1 MNNPLKFDIKL
12 SFTSK
17 ILQNNKDDIDIS
29 TFFEN
34 LLNKKINIH
43 LKINLDKIQQQ
54 FKEKKVYLSQYNSQN
69 NSRDD
74 IIINNSIDDNSD
86 DSVIELEKE
95 ITPVIKHNSNSSN
108 NSLIYRSLSNRKKN
122 STLNKIK
129 STLVLDLDETLVY
142 VTDMK
147 NDNLPLR
154 QIPFEYYVLD
164 ESESFIKKN
173 MKIQEYQNLEK
184 ATNYLIIRPGFNK
197 FISEIKKYFNEI
209 FIFTSSQYSY
219 AEEIIKII
227 DKNKYISKI
236 YSRKDCSFYNDV
248 FYKDLNKIKKD
259 LSKTIIID
267 NFPESYLLQ
276 HFNGLPI
283 PSFMGDPNDNELIKL
298 IPILEKLS
306 KVKDVRNYIR
316 EIVNPDGESI
326 LFNKAY
332 ELLKIKKE
340 DKNKNMKTFTLV
352 KNKNSIKLS
361 NILNNAK
368 MNNTWKKNNLKI
380 SELIDKS
387 NNQTIDNDSNNEKI
401 IVNDIDNYFYMGK
414 NVAPL
419 STMIPNI
426 NNKRNIRKKTS
437 LNQNNANNINT
448 KKKKKKNLI
457 LECSYN
463 NKQFNN
469 QFSQTIKPHVPNK
482 NINLNQY
489 NMKDNS
495 FSDASSQNTIV
506 LSSRHSKSK
515 SLVNN
520 DMDLFENRL
529 SHHNLNDMRNMNK
542 YHHNLSYKN
551 FRIFSLKNSNN
562 N

>member
-17 ILQNNKDDIDIS
+17 ILQNNKDDIDLS
-29 TFFEN
+29 TFFDN

-54 FKEKKVYLSQYNSQN
+54 FKKRKSYFSQHNSQN
-69 NSRDD
+69 NSVED
-74 IIINNSIDDNSD
+74 IIINNSFEENSD

-95 ITPVIKHNSNSSN
+95 ITPVLKYNSNKNINSS
-108 NSLIYRSLSNRKKN
+108 IYRNISNIKN
-122 STLNKIK
+122 SMIKNKIK

-147 NDNLPLR
+147 NDDLPIM
-154 QIPFEYYVLD
+154 QIPFEYYVYD
-164 ESESFIKKN
+164 DSELYIKKN
-173 MKIQEYQNLEK
+173 MKIQDYQNMEK

-197 FISEIKKYFNEI
+197 FISEVKKYFDEI

-219 AEEIIKII
+219 AEKIVKII

-259 LSKTIIID
+259 LSNTIIID

-298 IPILEKLS
+298 LPILEKLS

-316 EIVNPDGESI
+316 EIVNPEGVSI

-340 DKNKNMKTFTLV
+340 EKNMNKKSISLIKS
-352 KNKNSIKLS
+352 KNGIKRYGNILS
-361 NILNNAK
+361 NAK
-368 MNNTWKKNNLKI
+368 LNNTWKKNNLKI

-401 IVNDIDNYFYMGK
+401 IVNDTNNYFYIEK
-414 NVAPL
+414 DVSPIA
-419 STMIPNI
+419 TMVPSSNIKKKIKKKISSNPSDANSI
-426 NNKRNIRKKTS
+426 NNKKT
-437 LNQNNANNINT
+437 
-448 KKKKKKNLI
+448 KKKNLI
-457 LECSYN
+457 LECLYN
-463 NKQFNN
+463 NKQYNN
-469 QFSQTIKPHVPNK
+469 QLPQLTKPIMLNK
-482 NINLNQY
+482 SINLNNY
-489 NMKDNS
+489 NMNENS
-495 FSDASSQNTIV
+495 LNEAGPQNTIIY
-506 LSSRHSKSK
+506 SSKHSKSK
-515 SLVNN
+515 SLISN
-520 DMDLFENRL
+520 DSDLFENKPTNRNVN
-529 SHHNLNDMRNMNK
+529 SSRNLNE

-551 FRIFSLKNSNN
+551 FRIFSLKNN
-562 N
+562 

>member
-17 ILQNNKDDIDIS
+17 ILQNNKDDIDLS
-29 TFFEN
+29 TFFDN

-54 FKEKKVYLSQYNSQN
+54 FQKRKSYFSQHNSQN
-69 NSRDD
+69 NSVED
-74 IIINNSIDDNSD
+74 IIINNSFEENSD

-95 ITPVIKHNSNSSN
+95 ITPVLKYNSNKNINSS
-108 NSLIYRSLSNRKKN
+108 IYRNISNRKN
-122 STLNKIK
+122 SMIKNKIK

-147 NDNLPLR
+147 NDDLPIM
-154 QIPFEYYVLD
+154 QIPFEYYVYD
-164 ESESFIKKN
+164 DSELYIKKN
-173 MKIQEYQNLEK
+173 MKIQDYQNMEK

-197 FISEIKKYFNEI
+197 FISEVKKYFDEI

-219 AEEIIKII
+219 AEEIVKII

-236 YSRKDCSFYNDV
+236 YSRKDCSFYNEV

-259 LSKTIIID
+259 LSNTIIID

-283 PSFMGDPNDNELIKL
+283 PSFFGDPNDNELIKL
-298 IPILEKLS
+298 LPILEKLS

-316 EIVNPDGESI
+316 EIVNPEGVSI

-340 DKNKNMKTFTLV
+340 EKNMNKKSISLIKNKNG
-352 KNKNSIKLS
+352 IKRYGNILS
-361 NILNNAK
+361 NVKI
-368 MNNTWKKNNLKI
+368 NNTWKKSNLKI

-401 IVNDIDNYFYMGK
+401 IVNDTNNYFYIEK
-414 NVAPL
+414 DVSPI
-419 STMIPNI
+419 STMVPSSNIKKKIKKKISSNPSDANSI
-426 NNKRNIRKKTS
+426 NNKKT
-437 LNQNNANNINT
+437 
-448 KKKKKKNLI
+448 KKKNLI
-457 LECSYN
+457 LECLYN
-463 NKQFNN
+463 NKQYNN
-469 QFSQTIKPHVPNK
+469 QLPQLTKPIMLNK
-482 NINLNQY
+482 SINLNNY
-489 NMKDNS
+489 NMNENS
-495 FSDASSQNTIV
+495 LNEAGPQNTIIY
-506 LSSRHSKSK
+506 SSKHSKSK
-515 SLVNN
+515 SLISN
-520 DMDLFENRL
+520 DSDLFENKPTNRNVN
-529 SHHNLNDMRNMNK
+529 SSRNLNE

-551 FRIFSLKNSNN
+551 FRIVSLKNN
-562 N
+562 

>member
-17 ILQNNKDDIDIS
+17 ILQNNKDDIGLS
-29 TFFEN
+29 TFFDN

-54 FKEKKVYLSQYNSQN
+54 FQKRKSYFSQHNSQN
-69 NSRDD
+69 NSVEE
-74 IIINNSIDDNSD
+74 IIINNSFEENSD

-95 ITPVIKHNSNSSN
+95 ITPVLKYNSNKNINSS
-108 NSLIYRSLSNRKKN
+108 IYRNISNRKN
-122 STLNKIK
+122 SMIKNKIK

-147 NDNLPLR
+147 NDDLPIM
-154 QIPFEYYVLD
+154 QIPFEYYVYD
-164 ESESFIKKN
+164 DSELYIKKN
-173 MKIQEYQNLEK
+173 MKIQDYQNMEK

-197 FISEIKKYFNEI
+197 FISEVKKYFDEI

-219 AEEIIKII
+219 AEEIVKII

-259 LSKTIIID
+259 LSNTIIID

-298 IPILEKLS
+298 LPILEKLS

-316 EIVNPDGESI
+316 EIVNPEGVSI

-340 DKNKNMKTFTLV
+340 EKNMNKKSISLIKNKNG
-352 KNKNSIKLS
+352 IKRYGNILS
-361 NILNNAK
+361 NVKI
-368 MNNTWKKNNLKI
+368 NNTWKKSNLKI

-401 IVNDIDNYFYMGK
+401 IVNDTNNYFYIEK
-414 NVAPL
+414 DVSPI
-419 STMIPNI
+419 STMVPSSNIKKKIKNKISSNPSDANSI
-426 NNKRNIRKKTS
+426 NNKKT
-437 LNQNNANNINT
+437 
-448 KKKKKKNLI
+448 KKKNLI
-457 LECSYN
+457 LECLYN
-463 NKQFNN
+463 NKQYNN
-469 QFSQTIKPHVPNK
+469 QLPQLTKPIMLNK
-482 NINLNQY
+482 NVNLNNY
-489 NMKDNS
+489 NMNENNLN
-495 FSDASSQNTIV
+495 DARPQNTIIY
-506 LSSRHSKSK
+506 SSKHSKSK
-515 SLVNN
+515 SLISN
-520 DMDLFENRL
+520 DSDLFENKPTNRNVN
-529 SHHNLNDMRNMNK
+529 SSRNLNE

-551 FRIFSLKNSNN
+551 FRIFSLKNN
-562 N
+562 

>member
-17 ILQNNKDDIDIS
+17 ILQNNKDDIDLS
-29 TFFEN
+29 TFFDN

-54 FKEKKVYLSQYNSQN
+54 FQKRKSYFSQHNSQN
-69 NSRDD
+69 NSVED
-74 IIINNSIDDNSD
+74 IIINNSFEENSD

-95 ITPVIKHNSNSSN
+95 ITPVLKYNSNKNINSS
-108 NSLIYRSLSNRKKN
+108 IYRNISNRKN
-122 STLNKIK
+122 SMIKNKIK

-147 NDNLPLR
+147 NDDLPIM
-154 QIPFEYYVLD
+154 QIPFEYYVYD
-164 ESESFIKKN
+164 DSELYIKKN
-173 MKIQEYQNLEK
+173 MKIQDYQNMEK

-197 FISEIKKYFNEI
+197 FISEVKKYFDEI

-219 AEEIIKII
+219 AEEIVKII

-236 YSRKDCSFYNDV
+236 YSRKDCSFYNEV

-259 LSKTIIID
+259 LSNTIIID

-298 IPILEKLS
+298 LPILEKLS

-316 EIVNPDGESI
+316 EIVNPEGVSI

-340 DKNKNMKTFTLV
+340 EKNMNKKSISLIKNKNG
-352 KNKNSIKLS
+352 IKRYGNILS
-361 NILNNAK
+361 NVKI
-368 MNNTWKKNNLKI
+368 NNTWKKSNLKI

-401 IVNDIDNYFYMGK
+401 IVNDTNNYFYIEK
-414 NVAPL
+414 DVSPIA
-419 STMIPNI
+419 TMVPSSNIKKKIKKKISSNPSDANSI
-426 NNKRNIRKKTS
+426 NNKKT
-437 LNQNNANNINT
+437 
-448 KKKKKKNLI
+448 KKKNLI
-457 LECSYN
+457 LECLYN
-463 NKQFNN
+463 NKQYNN
-469 QFSQTIKPHVPNK
+469 QLPQLTKPIMLNK
-482 NINLNQY
+482 SINLNNY
-489 NMKDNS
+489 NMNENS
-495 FSDASSQNTIV
+495 LNEAGPQNTIIY
-506 LSSRHSKSK
+506 SSKHSKSK
-515 SLVNN
+515 SLISN
-520 DMDLFENRL
+520 DSDLFENKPTNRNVN
-529 SHHNLNDMRNMNK
+529 SSRNLNE

-551 FRIFSLKNSNN
+551 FRIVSLKNNYG
-562 N
+562 

>member
-17 ILQNNKDDIDIS
+17 ILQNNKDDMDLS
-29 TFFEN
+29 TFFDN

-54 FKEKKVYLSQYNSQN
+54 FQKRKSYFSQHNSQN
-69 NSRDD
+69 NSVDD
-74 IIINNSIDDNSD
+74 IIINNSFEENSD

-95 ITPVIKHNSNSSN
+95 ITPVLKYNSNKNINSS
-108 NSLIYRSLSNRKKN
+108 IYRNISNRKN
-122 STLNKIK
+122 SMIKNKIK

-147 NDNLPLR
+147 NDDLPIM
-154 QIPFEYYVLD
+154 QIPFEYYVYD
-164 ESESFIKKN
+164 DSELYIKKN
-173 MKIQEYQNLEK
+173 MKIQDYQNMEK

-197 FISEIKKYFNEI
+197 FISEVKKYFDEI

-219 AEEIIKII
+219 AEEIVKII

-236 YSRKDCSFYNDV
+236 YSRKDCSFYNEV

-259 LSKTIIID
+259 LSNTIIID

-298 IPILEKLS
+298 LPILEKLS

-316 EIVNPDGESI
+316 EIVNPEGVSI

-340 DKNKNMKTFTLV
+340 EKNMNKKSISLIKNKNG
-352 KNKNSIKLS
+352 IKRYGNILS
-361 NILNNAK
+361 NVKI
-368 MNNTWKKNNLKI
+368 NNTWKKSNLKI

-401 IVNDIDNYFYMGK
+401 IVNDTNNYFYIEK
-414 NVAPL
+414 DVSPI
-419 STMIPNI
+419 STMVPSSNIKKKIKKKISSNPSDANSI
-426 NNKRNIRKKTS
+426 NNKKT
-437 LNQNNANNINT
+437 
-448 KKKKKKNLI
+448 KKKNLI
-457 LECSYN
+457 LECLYN
-463 NKQFNN
+463 NKQYNN
-469 QFSQTIKPHVPNK
+469 QLPQLTKPIMLNK
-482 NINLNQY
+482 SINLNNY
-489 NMKDNS
+489 NMNENS
-495 FSDASSQNTIV
+495 LNEAGPQNTIIY
-506 LSSRHSKSK
+506 SSKHSKSK
-515 SLVNN
+515 SLISN
-520 DMDLFENRL
+520 DSDLFENKPTNRNVN
-529 SHHNLNDMRNMNK
+529 SSRNLNE

-551 FRIFSLKNSNN
+551 FRIVSLKNN
-562 N
+562 

>member
-17 ILQNNKDDIDIS
+17 ILQNNKDDIDLS
-29 TFFEN
+29 TFFDN

-43 LKINLDKIQQQ
+43 LKINLDKILQQ
-54 FKEKKVYLSQYNSQN
+54 FQKRKSYFSQHNSQN
-69 NSRDD
+69 NSVED
-74 IIINNSIDDNSD
+74 IIINNSFEENSD

-95 ITPVIKHNSNSSN
+95 ITPVLKYNSNKNINSS
-108 NSLIYRSLSNRKKN
+108 IYRNISNRKN
-122 STLNKIK
+122 SMIKNKIK

-147 NDNLPLR
+147 NDDLPIM
-154 QIPFEYYVLD
+154 QIPFEYYVYD
-164 ESESFIKKN
+164 DSELYIKKN
-173 MKIQEYQNLEK
+173 MKIQDYQNMEK

-197 FISEIKKYFNEI
+197 FISEVKKYFDEI

-219 AEEIIKII
+219 AEKIVKII

-259 LSKTIIID
+259 LSNTIIID

-298 IPILEKLS
+298 LPILEKLS

-316 EIVNPDGESI
+316 EIVNPEGVSI

-340 DKNKNMKTFTLV
+340 EKNMNKKSISLIKNK
-352 KNKNSIKLS
+352 SGIKRYGNILS
-361 NILNNAK
+361 NVK
-368 MNNTWKKNNLKI
+368 MNNTWKKSNLKI

-401 IVNDIDNYFYMGK
+401 IVNDTNNYFYIEK
-414 NVAPL
+414 DVSPIA
-419 STMIPNI
+419 TMVPSSNIKKKIKKKISSNPSDANSI
-426 NNKRNIRKKTS
+426 NNKKT
-437 LNQNNANNINT
+437 
-448 KKKKKKNLI
+448 KKKNLI
-457 LECSYN
+457 LECLYN
-463 NKQFNN
+463 NKQYNN
-469 QFSQTIKPHVPNK
+469 QLPQLTKPIMLNK
-482 NINLNQY
+482 NVYLNNYNMNENNLN
-489 NMKDNS
+489 
-495 FSDASSQNTIV
+495 DARPQNTIIY
-506 LSSRHSKSK
+506 SSKHSKSK
-515 SLVNN
+515 SLISN
-520 DMDLFENRL
+520 DSDLFENKPTNRNVN
-529 SHHNLNDMRNMNK
+529 SSRNLNE

-551 FRIFSLKNSNN
+551 FRIFSLKNN
-562 N
+562 

>member
-17 ILQNNKDDIDIS
+17 ILQNNKDDIDLS
-29 TFFEN
+29 TFFDN

-54 FKEKKVYLSQYNSQN
+54 FQKRKSYFSQHNSQN
-69 NSRDD
+69 NSVED
-74 IIINNSIDDNSD
+74 IIINNSFEENSD

-95 ITPVIKHNSNSSN
+95 ITPVLKYNSNKNINSS
-108 NSLIYRSLSNRKKN
+108 IYRNISNRKN
-122 STLNKIK
+122 SMIKNKIK

-147 NDNLPLR
+147 NDDLPIM
-154 QIPFEYYVLD
+154 QIPFEYYVYD
-164 ESESFIKKN
+164 DSELYIKKN
-173 MKIQEYQNLEK
+173 MKIQDYQNMEK

-197 FISEIKKYFNEI
+197 FISEVKKYFDEI

-219 AEEIIKII
+219 AEEIVKII

-236 YSRKDCSFYNDV
+236 YSRKDCSFYNEV

-259 LSKTIIID
+259 LSNTIIID

-298 IPILEKLS
+298 LPILEKLS

-316 EIVNPDGESI
+316 EIVNPEGVSI

-340 DKNKNMKTFTLV
+340 EKNMNKKSISLIKNKNG
-352 KNKNSIKLS
+352 IKRYGNILS
-361 NILNNAK
+361 NVKI
-368 MNNTWKKNNLKI
+368 NNTWKKSNLKI

-401 IVNDIDNYFYMGK
+401 IVNDTNNYFYIEK
-414 NVAPL
+414 DVSPI
-419 STMIPNI
+419 STMVPSSNIKKKIKKKISSNPSDANSI
-426 NNKRNIRKKTS
+426 NNKKT
-437 LNQNNANNINT
+437 
-448 KKKKKKNLI
+448 KKKNLI
-457 LECSYN
+457 LECLYN
-463 NKQFNN
+463 NKQYNN
-469 QFSQTIKPHVPNK
+469 QLPQLTKPIMLNK
-482 NINLNQY
+482 SINLNNY
-489 NMKDNS
+489 NMNENS
-495 FSDASSQNTIV
+495 LNEAGPQNTIIY
-506 LSSRHSKSK
+506 SSKHSKSK
-515 SLVNN
+515 SLISN
-520 DMDLFENRL
+520 DSDLFENKPINRNVN
-529 SHHNLNDMRNMNK
+529 SSRNLNE

-551 FRIFSLKNSNN
+551 FRIFSLKNN
-562 N
+562 

>member
-17 ILQNNKDDIDIS
+17 ILQNNKDEIDLS
-29 TFFEN
+29 TFFDN

-54 FKEKKVYLSQYNSQN
+54 FQKRKSYFSQHNSQN
-69 NSRDD
+69 NSFDD
-74 IIINNSIDDNSD
+74 IIINNSFEENSD

-95 ITPVIKHNSNSSN
+95 ITPVLKYNSNKNINSS
-108 NSLIYRSLSNRKKN
+108 IYRNISNRKN
-122 STLNKIK
+122 SMIKNKIK

-147 NDNLPLR
+147 NDDLPIM
-154 QIPFEYYVLD
+154 QIPFEYYVYD
-164 ESESFIKKN
+164 DSELYIKKN
-173 MKIQEYQNLEK
+173 MKIQDYQNMEK

-197 FISEIKKYFNEI
+197 FISEVKKYFDEI

-219 AEEIIKII
+219 AEEIVKII

-236 YSRKDCSFYNDV
+236 YSRKDCSFYNEV

-259 LSKTIIID
+259 LSNTIIID

-298 IPILEKLS
+298 LPILEKLS

-316 EIVNPDGESI
+316 EIVNPEGVSI

-340 DKNKNMKTFTLV
+340 EKNMNKKSISLIKNKNG
-352 KNKNSIKLS
+352 IKRYGNILS
-361 NILNNAK
+361 NVKI
-368 MNNTWKKNNLKI
+368 NNTWKKSNLKI

-401 IVNDIDNYFYMGK
+401 IVNDINNYFYIEK
-414 NVAPL
+414 DVSPI
-419 STMIPNI
+419 STMVPSSNIKKKIKKKISSNPSDANSI
-426 NNKRNIRKKTS
+426 NNKKT
-437 LNQNNANNINT
+437 
-448 KKKKKKNLI
+448 KKKNLI
-457 LECSYN
+457 LECLYN
-463 NKQFNN
+463 NKQYNN
-469 QFSQTIKPHVPNK
+469 QLPQLTKPIMLNK
-482 NINLNQY
+482 SINLNNY
-489 NMKDNS
+489 NMNENS
-495 FSDASSQNTIV
+495 LNEAGPQNTIIY
-506 LSSRHSKSK
+506 SSKHSKSK
-515 SLVNN
+515 SLISN
-520 DMDLFENRL
+520 DFDLFENKPTNRNVN
-529 SHHNLNDMRNMNK
+529 SSRNLNE

-551 FRIFSLKNSNN
+551 FRIVSLKNN
-562 N
+562 

>member
-17 ILQNNKDDIDIS
+17 ILQNNKDDIDLS
-29 TFFEN
+29 TFFDN

-54 FKEKKVYLSQYNSQN
+54 FQKRKSYFSQHNSQN
-69 NSRDD
+69 NSVDD
-74 IIINNSIDDNSD
+74 IIINNSFEENSD

-95 ITPVIKHNSNSSN
+95 ITPVLKYNSNKNINSS
-108 NSLIYRSLSNRKKN
+108 IYRNISNRKN
-122 STLNKIK
+122 SMIKNKIK

-147 NDNLPLR
+147 NDDLPIM
-154 QIPFEYYVLD
+154 QIPFEYYVYD
-164 ESESFIKKN
+164 DSELYIKKN
-173 MKIQEYQNLEK
+173 MKIQDYQNMEK

-197 FISEIKKYFNEI
+197 FISEVKKYFDEI

-219 AEEIIKII
+219 AEEIVKII

-259 LSKTIIID
+259 LSNTIIID

-298 IPILEKLS
+298 LPILEKLS

-316 EIVNPDGESI
+316 EIVNPEGVSI

-340 DKNKNMKTFTLV
+340 EKNMNKKSISLIKNKNG
-352 KNKNSIKLS
+352 IKRYGNILS
-361 NILNNAK
+361 NVKI
-368 MNNTWKKNNLKI
+368 NNTWKKSNLKI

-401 IVNDIDNYFYMGK
+401 IVNDTNNYFYIEK
-414 NVAPL
+414 DVSPI
-419 STMIPNI
+419 STMVPSSNIKKKIKKKISSNPSDANSI
-426 NNKRNIRKKTS
+426 NNKKT
-437 LNQNNANNINT
+437 
-448 KKKKKKNLI
+448 KKKNLI
-457 LECSYN
+457 LECLYN
-463 NKQFNN
+463 NKQYNN
-469 QFSQTIKPHVPNK
+469 QLPQLTKPIMLNK
-482 NINLNQY
+482 NVYLNNYNMNENNLN
-489 NMKDNS
+489 
-495 FSDASSQNTIV
+495 DARPQNTIIY
-506 LSSRHSKSK
+506 SSKHSKSK
-515 SLVNN
+515 SLISN
-520 DMDLFENRL
+520 DSDLFENKPT
-529 SHHNLNDMRNMNK
+529 NLNVNSSRNLNE

-551 FRIFSLKNSNN
+551 FRIFSLKNN
-562 N
+562 

>member
-17 ILQNNKDDIDIS
+17 ILQNNKDDIDLS
-29 TFFEN
+29 TFFDN

-54 FKEKKVYLSQYNSQN
+54 FQKRKSYFSQHNSQN
-69 NSRDD
+69 NSVED
-74 IIINNSIDDNSD
+74 IIINNSFEENSD

-95 ITPVIKHNSNSSN
+95 ITPVLKYNSNKNINSS
-108 NSLIYRSLSNRKKN
+108 IYRNISNRKN
-122 STLNKIK
+122 SMIKNKIK

-147 NDNLPLR
+147 NDDLPIM
-154 QIPFEYYVLD
+154 QIPFEYYVYD
-164 ESESFIKKN
+164 DSELYIKKN
-173 MKIQEYQNLEK
+173 MKIQDYQNMEK

-197 FISEIKKYFNEI
+197 FISEVKKYFDEI

-219 AEEIIKII
+219 AEKIVKII

-236 YSRKDCSFYNDV
+236 YSRKDCSFYNEV

-259 LSKTIIID
+259 LSNTIIID

-298 IPILEKLS
+298 LPILEKLS

-316 EIVNPDGESI
+316 EIVNPEGVSI

-340 DKNKNMKTFTLV
+340 EKNMNKKSISLIKNKNG
-352 KNKNSIKLS
+352 IKRYGNILS
-361 NILNNAK
+361 NVK
-368 MNNTWKKNNLKI
+368 MNNTWKKSNLKI

-401 IVNDIDNYFYMGK
+401 IVNDTNNYFYIEK
-414 NVAPL
+414 DVSPI
-419 STMIPNI
+419 STMVPSSNIKKKIKKKISSNPSDANSI
-426 NNKRNIRKKTS
+426 NNKKT
-437 LNQNNANNINT
+437 
-448 KKKKKKNLI
+448 KKKNLI
-457 LECSYN
+457 LECLYN
-463 NKQFNN
+463 NKQYNN
-469 QFSQTIKPHVPNK
+469 QLPQLTKPIMLNK
-482 NINLNQY
+482 SINLNNY
-489 NMKDNS
+489 NMNENNLN
-495 FSDASSQNTIV
+495 DARPQNTIIY
-506 LSSRHSKSK
+506 SSKHSKSK
-515 SLVNN
+515 SLISN
-520 DMDLFENRL
+520 DSDLFENKPTNRNVN
-529 SHHNLNDMRNMNK
+529 SSRNLNE

-551 FRIFSLKNSNN
+551 FRIFSLKNN
-562 N
+562 

>member
-17 ILQNNKDDIDIS
+17 ILQNNKDDIDLS
-29 TFFEN
+29 TFFDN

-54 FKEKKVYLSQYNSQN
+54 FQKRKSYFSQHNSQN
-69 NSRDD
+69 NSVED
-74 IIINNSIDDNSD
+74 IFINNSFEENSD

-95 ITPVIKHNSNSSN
+95 ITPVLKYNSNKNINSS
-108 NSLIYRSLSNRKKN
+108 IYRNISNRKN
-122 STLNKIK
+122 SMIKNKIK

-147 NDNLPLR
+147 NDDLPIM
-154 QIPFEYYVLD
+154 QIPFEYYVYD
-164 ESESFIKKN
+164 DSELYIKKN
-173 MKIQEYQNLEK
+173 MKIQDYQNMEK

-197 FISEIKKYFNEI
+197 FISEVKKYFDEI

-219 AEEIIKII
+219 AEEIVKII

-236 YSRKDCSFYNDV
+236 YSRKDCSFYNEV

-259 LSKTIIID
+259 LSNTIIID

-298 IPILEKLS
+298 LPILEKLS

-316 EIVNPDGESI
+316 EIVNPEGVSI

-340 DKNKNMKTFTLV
+340 EKNMNKKSISLIKNKNG
-352 KNKNSIKLS
+352 IKRYGNILS
-361 NILNNAK
+361 NVKI
-368 MNNTWKKNNLKI
+368 NNTWKKSNLKI

-401 IVNDIDNYFYMGK
+401 IVNDTNNYFYIEK
-414 NVAPL
+414 DVFPIA
-419 STMIPNI
+419 TMVPSSNIKKKIKKKISSNPSDANSI
-426 NNKRNIRKKTS
+426 NNKKT
-437 LNQNNANNINT
+437 
-448 KKKKKKNLI
+448 KKKNLI
-457 LECSYN
+457 LECLYN
-463 NKQFNN
+463 NKQYNN
-469 QFSQTIKPHVPNK
+469 QLPQLTKPIMLNK
-482 NINLNQY
+482 NVYLNNYNMNENNLN
-489 NMKDNS
+489 
-495 FSDASSQNTIV
+495 DARPQNTIIY
-506 LSSRHSKSK
+506 SSKHSKSK
-515 SLVNN
+515 SLISN
-520 DMDLFENRL
+520 DSDLFENKPTNRNVN
-529 SHHNLNDMRNMNK
+529 SSRNLNE

-551 FRIFSLKNSNN
+551 FRIFSLKNN
-562 N
+562 

>member
-17 ILQNNKDDIDIS
+17 ILQNNKDDIDLS
-29 TFFEN
+29 TFFDN

-43 LKINLDKIQQQ
+43 LKINLDKIEQQ
-54 FKEKKVYLSQYNSQN
+54 FQKRKSYFSQHNSQN
-69 NSRDD
+69 NSVED
-74 IIINNSIDDNSD
+74 IIINNSFEENSD

-95 ITPVIKHNSNSSN
+95 ITPVLKYNSNKNINSS
-108 NSLIYRSLSNRKKN
+108 IYRNISNRKN
-122 STLNKIK
+122 SMIKNKIK

-147 NDNLPLR
+147 NDDLPIM
-154 QIPFEYYVLD
+154 QIPFEYYVYD
-164 ESESFIKKN
+164 DSELYIKKN
-173 MKIQEYQNLEK
+173 MKIQDYQNMEK

-197 FISEIKKYFNEI
+197 FISEVKKYFDEI

-236 YSRKDCSFYNDV
+236 YSRKDCSFYNEV

-259 LSKTIIID
+259 LSNTIIID

-298 IPILEKLS
+298 LPILEKLS

-316 EIVNPDGESI
+316 EIVNPEGVSI

-340 DKNKNMKTFTLV
+340 EKNMNKKSISLIKNKNG
-352 KNKNSIKLS
+352 IKRYGNILS
-361 NILNNAK
+361 NVKI
-368 MNNTWKKNNLKI
+368 NNTWKKSNLKI

-401 IVNDIDNYFYMGK
+401 IVNDTNNYFYIEK
-414 NVAPL
+414 DVSPI
-419 STMIPNI
+419 STMVPSSNIKKKIKNKISSNPSDANSI
-426 NNKRNIRKKTS
+426 NNKKT
-437 LNQNNANNINT
+437 
-448 KKKKKKNLI
+448 KKKNLI
-457 LECSYN
+457 LECLYN
-463 NKQFNN
+463 NKQYNN
-469 QFSQTIKPHVPNK
+469 QLPQLTKPIMLNK
-482 NINLNQY
+482 NVNLNNY
-489 NMKDNS
+489 NMNENS
-495 FSDASSQNTIV
+495 LNEAGPQNTIIY
-506 LSSRHSKSK
+506 SSKHSKSK
-515 SLVNN
+515 SLISN
-520 DMDLFENRL
+520 DSDLFENKPTNRNVN
-529 SHHNLNDMRNMNK
+529 SSRNLNE

-551 FRIFSLKNSNN
+551 FRIFSLKNN
-562 N
+562 

>member
-17 ILQNNKDDIDIS
+17 ILQNNKDDIDLS
-29 TFFEN
+29 TFFDN

-54 FKEKKVYLSQYNSQN
+54 FQKRKSYFSQNNSQN
-69 NSRDD
+69 NSFDD
-74 IIINNSIDDNSD
+74 IIINNSFEENSD

-95 ITPVIKHNSNSSN
+95 ITPVLKYNSNKNINSS
-108 NSLIYRSLSNRKKN
+108 IYRNISNRKN
-122 STLNKIK
+122 SMIKNKIK

-147 NDNLPLR
+147 NDDLPIM
-154 QIPFEYYVLD
+154 QIPFEYYVYD
-164 ESESFIKKN
+164 GSELYIKKN
-173 MKIQEYQNLEK
+173 MKIQDYQNMEK

-197 FISEIKKYFNEI
+197 FISEVKKYFDEI

-219 AEEIIKII
+219 AEEIVKII

-236 YSRKDCSFYNDV
+236 YSRKDCSFYNEV

-259 LSKTIIID
+259 LSNTIIID

-298 IPILEKLS
+298 LPILEKLS

-316 EIVNPDGESI
+316 EIVNPEGVSI

-340 DKNKNMKTFTLV
+340 EKNMNKKSISLIKNKNG
-352 KNKNSIKLS
+352 IKRYGNILS
-361 NILNNAK
+361 NVKI
-368 MNNTWKKNNLKI
+368 NNTWKKSNLKI

-401 IVNDIDNYFYMGK
+401 IVNDTNNYFYIEK
-414 NVAPL
+414 DVSPI
-419 STMIPNI
+419 STMVPSSNIKKKIKKKISSNPSDANSI
-426 NNKRNIRKKTS
+426 NNKKT
-437 LNQNNANNINT
+437 
-448 KKKKKKNLI
+448 KKKNLI
-457 LECSYN
+457 LECLYN
-463 NKQFNN
+463 NKQYNN
-469 QFSQTIKPHVPNK
+469 QLPQLTKPIMLNK
-482 NINLNQY
+482 SINLNNY
-489 NMKDNS
+489 NMNENS
-495 FSDASSQNTIV
+495 LNEAGPQNTIIY
-506 LSSRHSKSK
+506 SSKHSKSK
-515 SLVNN
+515 SLISN
-520 DMDLFENRL
+520 DSDLFENKPTNRNVN
-529 SHHNLNDMRNMNK
+529 SSRNLNE

-551 FRIFSLKNSNN
+551 FRIVSLKNN
-562 N
+562 

>member
-17 ILQNNKDDIDIS
+17 ILQNNKDDIDLS
-29 TFFEN
+29 TFFDN

-54 FKEKKVYLSQYNSQN
+54 FQKRKSYFSQHNSQN
-69 NSRDD
+69 NSVED
-74 IIINNSIDDNSD
+74 IIINNSFEENSD

-95 ITPVIKHNSNSSN
+95 ITPVLKYNSNKNINSS
-108 NSLIYRSLSNRKKN
+108 IYRNISNRKN
-122 STLNKIK
+122 SMIKNKIK

-147 NDNLPLR
+147 NEDLPIM
-154 QIPFEYYVLD
+154 QIPFEYYVYD
-164 ESESFIKKN
+164 DSELYIKKN
-173 MKIQEYQNLEK
+173 MKIQDYQNMEK

-197 FISEIKKYFNEI
+197 FISEVKKYFDEI

-219 AEEIIKII
+219 AEEIVKII

-259 LSKTIIID
+259 LSNTIIID

-298 IPILEKLS
+298 LPILEKLS

-316 EIVNPDGESI
+316 EIVNPEGVSI

-340 DKNKNMKTFTLV
+340 EKNMNKKSISLIKNKNG
-352 KNKNSIKLS
+352 IKRYGNILS
-361 NILNNAK
+361 NVKI
-368 MNNTWKKNNLKI
+368 NNTWKKSNLKI

-401 IVNDIDNYFYMGK
+401 IVNDTNNYFYIEK
-414 NVAPL
+414 DVSPIA
-419 STMIPNI
+419 TMVPSSNIKKKIKKKISSNPSDANSI
-426 NNKRNIRKKTS
+426 NNKKT
-437 LNQNNANNINT
+437 
-448 KKKKKKNLI
+448 KKKNLI
-457 LECSYN
+457 LECLYN
-463 NKQFNN
+463 NKQYNN
-469 QFSQTIKPHVPNK
+469 QLPQLTKPIMLNK
-482 NINLNQY
+482 NVYLNNYNMNENNLN
-489 NMKDNS
+489 
-495 FSDASSQNTIV
+495 DARPQNTIIY
-506 LSSRHSKSK
+506 SSKHSKSK
-515 SLVNN
+515 SLISN
-520 DMDLFENRL
+520 DSDLFENKPTNRNVN
-529 SHHNLNDMRNMNK
+529 SSRNLNE

-551 FRIFSLKNSNN
+551 FRIFSLKNN
-562 N
+562 

>member
-17 ILQNNKDDIDIS
+17 ILQNNKDDIDLS
-29 TFFEN
+29 TFFDN

-54 FKEKKVYLSQYNSQN
+54 FQKRKSYFSQHNSQN
-69 NSRDD
+69 NSFDD
-74 IIINNSIDDNSD
+74 IIINNSFEENSD

-95 ITPVIKHNSNSSN
+95 ITPVLKYNSNKNINSS
-108 NSLIYRSLSNRKKN
+108 IYRNISNRKN
-122 STLNKIK
+122 SMIKNKIK

-147 NDNLPLR
+147 NDDLPIM
-154 QIPFEYYVLD
+154 QIPFEYYVYD
-164 ESESFIKKN
+164 DSELYIKKN
-173 MKIQEYQNLEK
+173 MKIQDYQNMEK

-197 FISEIKKYFNEI
+197 FISEVKKYFDEI

-219 AEEIIKII
+219 AEEIVKII

-236 YSRKDCSFYNDV
+236 YSRKDCSFYNEV

-259 LSKTIIID
+259 LSNTIIID

-298 IPILEKLS
+298 LPILEKLS

-316 EIVNPDGESI
+316 EIVNPEGVSI

-340 DKNKNMKTFTLV
+340 EKNMNKKSISLIKNKNG
-352 KNKNSIKLS
+352 IKRYGNILS
-361 NILNNAK
+361 NVK
-368 MNNTWKKNNLKI
+368 MNNTWKKSNLKI

-387 NNQTIDNDSNNEKI
+387 NNQTIDNDSNNGKI
-401 IVNDIDNYFYMGK
+401 IVNDTNNYFYIEK
-414 NVAPL
+414 DVSPIA
-419 STMIPNI
+419 TMVPSSNIKKKIKKKISSNPSDANSI
-426 NNKRNIRKKTS
+426 NNKKT
-437 LNQNNANNINT
+437 
-448 KKKKKKNLI
+448 KKKNLI
-457 LECSYN
+457 LECLYN
-463 NKQFNN
+463 NKQYNN
-469 QFSQTIKPHVPNK
+469 QLPQLTKPIMLNK
-482 NINLNQY
+482 SINLNNY
-489 NMKDNS
+489 NMNENS
-495 FSDASSQNTIV
+495 LNEAGPQNTIIY
-506 LSSRHSKSK
+506 SSKHSKSK
-515 SLVNN
+515 SLISN
-520 DMDLFENRL
+520 DSDLFENKPTNRNVN
-529 SHHNLNDMRNMNK
+529 SSRNLNE

-551 FRIFSLKNSNN
+551 FRIVSLKNN
-562 N
+562 

>member
-17 ILQNNKDDIDIS
+17 ILQNNKDDIDLS
-29 TFFEN
+29 TFFDN

-54 FKEKKVYLSQYNSQN
+54 FQKRKSYFSQHNSQN
-69 NSRDD
+69 NSVDD
-74 IIINNSIDDNSD
+74 IIINNSFEENSD

-95 ITPVIKHNSNSSN
+95 ITPVLKYNSNKNINSS
-108 NSLIYRSLSNRKKN
+108 IYRNISNRKN
-122 STLNKIK
+122 SMIKNKIK

-147 NDNLPLR
+147 NDDLPIM
-154 QIPFEYYVLD
+154 QIPFEYYVYD
-164 ESESFIKKN
+164 DSELYIKKN
-173 MKIQEYQNLEK
+173 MKIQDYQNMEK

-197 FISEIKKYFNEI
+197 FISEVKKYFDEI

-219 AEEIIKII
+219 AEEIVKII

-259 LSKTIIID
+259 LSNTIIID

-298 IPILEKLS
+298 LPILEKLS

-316 EIVNPDGESI
+316 EIVNPEGVSI

-340 DKNKNMKTFTLV
+340 EKNMNKKSISLIKNKNG
-352 KNKNSIKLS
+352 IKRYGNILS
-361 NILNNAK
+361 NVKI
-368 MNNTWKKNNLKI
+368 NNTWKKSNLKI

-401 IVNDIDNYFYMGK
+401 IVNDTNNYFYIEK
-414 NVAPL
+414 DVSPI
-419 STMIPNI
+419 STMVPISNIKKKIKKKISSNPSDANSI
-426 NNKRNIRKKTS
+426 NNKKT
-437 LNQNNANNINT
+437 
-448 KKKKKKNLI
+448 KKKNLI
-457 LECSYN
+457 LECLYN
-463 NKQFNN
+463 NKQYNN
-469 QFSQTIKPHVPNK
+469 QLPQLTKPIMLNK
-482 NINLNQY
+482 NVYLNNYNMNENNLN
-489 NMKDNS
+489 
-495 FSDASSQNTIV
+495 DARPQNTIIY
-506 LSSRHSKSK
+506 SSKHSKSK
-515 SLVNN
+515 SLISN
-520 DMDLFENRL
+520 DSDLFENKPTNRNVN
-529 SHHNLNDMRNMNK
+529 SSRNLNE

-551 FRIFSLKNSNN
+551 FRIVSLKNN
-562 N
+562 

>member
-17 ILQNNKDDIDIS
+17 ILQNNKDDIDLS
-29 TFFEN
+29 TFFDN

-43 LKINLDKIQQQ
+43 LKINLDKILQQ
-54 FKEKKVYLSQYNSQN
+54 FQKRKSYFSQHNSQN
-69 NSRDD
+69 NSVED
-74 IIINNSIDDNSD
+74 IIINNSFEENSD

-95 ITPVIKHNSNSSN
+95 ITPVLKYNSNKNINSS
-108 NSLIYRSLSNRKKN
+108 IYRNISNRKN
-122 STLNKIK
+122 SMIKNKIK

-147 NDNLPLR
+147 NDDLPIM
-154 QIPFEYYVLD
+154 QIPFEYYVYD
-164 ESESFIKKN
+164 DSELYIKKN
-173 MKIQEYQNLEK
+173 MKIQDYQNMEK

-197 FISEIKKYFNEI
+197 FISEVKKYFDEI

-219 AEEIIKII
+219 AEKIVKII

-236 YSRKDCSFYNDV
+236 YSRKDCSFYNEV

-259 LSKTIIID
+259 LSNTIIID

-298 IPILEKLS
+298 LPILEKLS

-316 EIVNPDGESI
+316 EIVNPEGVSI

-340 DKNKNMKTFTLV
+340 EKNMNKKSISLIKNKNG
-352 KNKNSIKLS
+352 IKRYGNILS
-361 NILNNAK
+361 NVKI
-368 MNNTWKKNNLKI
+368 NNTWKKSNLKI

-401 IVNDIDNYFYMGK
+401 IVNDTNNYFYIEK
-414 NVAPL
+414 DVSPIA
-419 STMIPNI
+419 TMVPSSNIKKKIKKKISSNPSDANSI
-426 NNKRNIRKKTS
+426 NNKKT
-437 LNQNNANNINT
+437 
-448 KKKKKKNLI
+448 KKKNLI
-457 LECSYN
+457 LECLYN
-463 NKQFNN
+463 NKQYNN
-469 QFSQTIKPHVPNK
+469 QLPQLTKPIMLNK
-482 NINLNQY
+482 NVYLNNYNMNENNLN
-489 NMKDNS
+489 
-495 FSDASSQNTIV
+495 DARPQNTIIY
-506 LSSRHSKSK
+506 SSKHSKSK
-515 SLVNN
+515 SLISN
-520 DMDLFENRL
+520 DSDLFENKPT
-529 SHHNLNDMRNMNK
+529 NLNVNSSRNLNE

-551 FRIFSLKNSNN
+551 FRIVSLKNN
-562 N
+562 

>member
-17 ILQNNKDDIDIS
+17 ILQNNKDDIDLS
-29 TFFEN
+29 TFFDN

-54 FKEKKVYLSQYNSQN
+54 FQKRKSYFSQHNSQN
-69 NSRDD
+69 NSFDD
-74 IIINNSIDDNSD
+74 IIINNSFEENSD

-95 ITPVIKHNSNSSN
+95 ITPVLKYNSNKNINSS
-108 NSLIYRSLSNRKKN
+108 IYHNISNRKN
-122 STLNKIK
+122 SMIKNKIK

-147 NDNLPLR
+147 NDDLPIM
-154 QIPFEYYVLD
+154 QIPFEYYVYD
-164 ESESFIKKN
+164 DSELYIKKN
-173 MKIQEYQNLEK
+173 MKIQDYQNMEK

-197 FISEIKKYFNEI
+197 FISEVKKYFDEI

-219 AEEIIKII
+219 AEEIVKII

-236 YSRKDCSFYNDV
+236 YSRKDCSFYNEV

-259 LSKTIIID
+259 LSNTIIID

-298 IPILEKLS
+298 LPILEKLS

-316 EIVNPDGESI
+316 EIVNPEGVSI

-340 DKNKNMKTFTLV
+340 EKNMNKKSISLIKNKNG
-352 KNKNSIKLS
+352 IKRYGNILS
-361 NILNNAK
+361 NVKI
-368 MNNTWKKNNLKI
+368 NNTWKKSNLKI

-401 IVNDIDNYFYMGK
+401 IVNDTNNYFYIEK
-414 NVAPL
+414 DVSPI
-419 STMIPNI
+419 STMVPSSNIKKKIKKKISSNPSDANSI
-426 NNKRNIRKKTS
+426 NNKKT
-437 LNQNNANNINT
+437 
-448 KKKKKKNLI
+448 KKKNLI
-457 LECSYN
+457 LECLYN
-463 NKQFNN
+463 NKQYNN
-469 QFSQTIKPHVPNK
+469 QLPQLTKPIMLNK
-482 NINLNQY
+482 SINLNNY
-489 NMKDNS
+489 NMNENS
-495 FSDASSQNTIV
+495 PNEAGPQNTIIY
-506 LSSRHSKSK
+506 SSKHSKSK
-515 SLVNN
+515 SLISN
-520 DMDLFENRL
+520 DSDLFEKKPTNRNVN
-529 SHHNLNDMRNMNK
+529 SSRNLNE

-551 FRIFSLKNSNN
+551 FRIVSLKNN
-562 N
+562 

>member
-95 ITPVIKHNSNSSN
+95 ITPVIKHNSNSRN

-164 ESESFIKKN
+164 ESELFIKKN

-197 FISEIKKYFNEI
+197 FISEIKKYFDEI

-401 IVNDIDNYFYMGK
+401 IVNDTDNYFYMGK

-448 KKKKKKNLI
+448 KKTKKKNLI

-529 SHHNLNDMRNMNK
+529 SHHILDNMRNMNK

>member
-17 ILQNNKDDIDIS
+17 ILQNNKDDIDLS
-29 TFFEN
+29 TFFDN

-54 FKEKKVYLSQYNSQN
+54 FQKRKSYFSQNNSQN
-69 NSRDD
+69 NSFDD
-74 IIINNSIDDNSD
+74 IIINNSFEENSD

-95 ITPVIKHNSNSSN
+95 ITPVLKYNSNKNINSS
-108 NSLIYRSLSNRKKN
+108 IYRNISNRKN
-122 STLNKIK
+122 SMIKNKIK

-147 NDNLPLR
+147 NDDLPIM
-154 QIPFEYYVLD
+154 QIPFEYYVYD
-164 ESESFIKKN
+164 DSELYIKKN
-173 MKIQEYQNLEK
+173 MKIQDYQNMEK

-197 FISEIKKYFNEI
+197 FISEVKKYFDEI

-219 AEEIIKII
+219 AEEIVKII

-236 YSRKDCSFYNDV
+236 YSRKDCSFYNEV

-259 LSKTIIID
+259 LSNTIIID

-298 IPILEKLS
+298 LPILEKLS

-316 EIVNPDGESI
+316 EIVNPEGVSI

-340 DKNKNMKTFTLV
+340 EKNMNKKSISLIKNKNG
-352 KNKNSIKLS
+352 IKRYGNILS
-361 NILNNAK
+361 NVKI
-368 MNNTWKKNNLKI
+368 NNTWKKSNLKI

-401 IVNDIDNYFYMGK
+401 IVNDTNNYFYIEK
-414 NVAPL
+414 DVSPI
-419 STMIPNI
+419 STMVPSSNIKKKIKKKISSNPSDANTI
-426 NNKRNIRKKTS
+426 NNKKT
-437 LNQNNANNINT
+437 
-448 KKKKKKNLI
+448 KKKNLI
-457 LECSYN
+457 LECLYN
-463 NKQFNN
+463 NKQYNN
-469 QFSQTIKPHVPNK
+469 QLPQLTKPIMLNK
-482 NINLNQY
+482 SINLNNY
-489 NMKDNS
+489 NMNENS
-495 FSDASSQNTIV
+495 LNEAGPQNTIIY
-506 LSSRHSKSK
+506 SSKHSKSK
-515 SLVNN
+515 SLISN
-520 DMDLFENRL
+520 DSDLFENKPTNRNVN
-529 SHHNLNDMRNMNK
+529 SSRNLNE

-551 FRIFSLKNSNN
+551 FRIVSLKNN
-562 N
+562 

>member
-17 ILQNNKDDIDIS
+17 ILQNNKDDIDLS
-29 TFFEN
+29 TFFDN

-54 FKEKKVYLSQYNSQN
+54 FQKRKSYFSQHNSQN
-69 NSRDD
+69 NSFDD
-74 IIINNSIDDNSD
+74 IIINNSFEENSD

-95 ITPVIKHNSNSSN
+95 ITPVLKYNSNKNINSS
-108 NSLIYRSLSNRKKN
+108 IYRNISNRKN
-122 STLNKIK
+122 SMIKNKIK

-147 NDNLPLR
+147 NDDLPIM
-154 QIPFEYYVLD
+154 QIPFEYYVYD
-164 ESESFIKKN
+164 DSELYIKKN
-173 MKIQEYQNLEK
+173 MKIQDYQNMEK

-197 FISEIKKYFNEI
+197 FISEVKKYFDEI

-219 AEEIIKII
+219 AEEIVKII

-236 YSRKDCSFYNDV
+236 YSRKDCSFYNEV

-259 LSKTIIID
+259 LSNTIIID

-298 IPILEKLS
+298 LPILEKLS

-316 EIVNPDGESI
+316 EIVNPEGVSI

-340 DKNKNMKTFTLV
+340 EKNMNKKSISLIKNKNG
-352 KNKNSIKLS
+352 IKRYGNILS
-361 NILNNAK
+361 NVKI
-368 MNNTWKKNNLKI
+368 NNTWKKSNLKI

-401 IVNDIDNYFYMGK
+401 IVNDTNNYFYIEK
-414 NVAPL
+414 DVSPI
-419 STMIPNI
+419 STMVPSSNIKKKIKKKISSNPSDANSI
-426 NNKRNIRKKTS
+426 NNKKT
-437 LNQNNANNINT
+437 
-448 KKKKKKNLI
+448 KKKNLI
-457 LECSYN
+457 LECLYN
-463 NKQFNN
+463 NKQYNN
-469 QFSQTIKPHVPNK
+469 QLPQLTKPIMLNK
-482 NINLNQY
+482 NVYLNNYNMNENNLN
-489 NMKDNS
+489 
-495 FSDASSQNTIV
+495 DARPQNTIIY
-506 LSSRHSKSK
+506 SSKHSKSK
-515 SLVNN
+515 SLISN
-520 DMDLFENRL
+520 DSDLFENKPTNRNVN
-529 SHHNLNDMRNMNK
+529 SSRNLNE

-551 FRIFSLKNSNN
+551 FRIFSLKNN
-562 N
+562 

>member
-17 ILQNNKDDIDIS
+17 ILQNNKDDIDLS
-29 TFFEN
+29 TFFDN

-54 FKEKKVYLSQYNSQN
+54 FQKRKSYFSQHNSQN
-69 NSRDD
+69 NSVED
-74 IIINNSIDDNSD
+74 IFINNSFEENSD

-95 ITPVIKHNSNSSN
+95 ITPVLKYNSNKNINSS
-108 NSLIYRSLSNRKKN
+108 IYRNISNRKN
-122 STLNKIK
+122 SMIKNKIK

-147 NDNLPLR
+147 NDDLPIM
-154 QIPFEYYVLD
+154 QIPFEYYVYD
-164 ESESFIKKN
+164 DSELYIKKN
-173 MKIQEYQNLEK
+173 MKIQDYQNMEK

-197 FISEIKKYFNEI
+197 FISEVKKYFDEI

-219 AEEIIKII
+219 AEEIVKII

-259 LSKTIIID
+259 LSNTIIID

-298 IPILEKLS
+298 LPILEKLS

-316 EIVNPDGESI
+316 EIVNPEGVSI

-340 DKNKNMKTFTLV
+340 EKNMNKKSISLIKNKNG
-352 KNKNSIKLS
+352 IKRYGNILS
-361 NILNNAK
+361 NVKI
-368 MNNTWKKNNLKI
+368 NNTWKKSNLKI

-401 IVNDIDNYFYMGK
+401 IVNDTNNYFYIEK
-414 NVAPL
+414 DVSPI
-419 STMIPNI
+419 STMVPSSNIKKKIKKKISSNPSDANSI
-426 NNKRNIRKKTS
+426 NNKKT
-437 LNQNNANNINT
+437 
-448 KKKKKKNLI
+448 KKKNLI
-457 LECSYN
+457 LECLYN
-463 NKQFNN
+463 NKQYNN
-469 QFSQTIKPHVPNK
+469 QLPQLTKPIMLNK
-482 NINLNQY
+482 NVYLNNYNMNENNLN
-489 NMKDNS
+489 
-495 FSDASSQNTIV
+495 DARPQNTIIY
-506 LSSRHSKSK
+506 SSKHSKSK
-515 SLVNN
+515 SLISN
-520 DMDLFENRL
+520 DSDLFENKPTNRNVN
-529 SHHNLNDMRNMNK
+529 SSRNLNE

-551 FRIFSLKNSNN
+551 FRIFSLKNN
-562 N
+562 

>member
-17 ILQNNKDDIDIS
+17 ILQNNKDDIDLS
-29 TFFEN
+29 TFFDN

-43 LKINLDKIQQQ
+43 LKINLDKILQQ
-54 FKEKKVYLSQYNSQN
+54 FQKRKSYFSQHNSQN
-69 NSRDD
+69 NSVED
-74 IIINNSIDDNSD
+74 IIINNSFEENSD

-95 ITPVIKHNSNSSN
+95 ITPVLKYNSNKNINSS
-108 NSLIYRSLSNRKKN
+108 IYRNISNRKN
-122 STLNKIK
+122 SMIKNKIK

-147 NDNLPLR
+147 NDDLPIM
-154 QIPFEYYVLD
+154 QIPFEYYVYD
-164 ESESFIKKN
+164 DSELYIKKN
-173 MKIQEYQNLEK
+173 MKIQDYQNMEK

-197 FISEIKKYFNEI
+197 FISEVKKYFDEI

-219 AEEIIKII
+219 AEKIVKII

-259 LSKTIIID
+259 LSNTIIID

-298 IPILEKLS
+298 LPILEKLS

-316 EIVNPDGESI
+316 EIVNPEGVSI

-340 DKNKNMKTFTLV
+340 EKNMNKKSISLIKNKNG
-352 KNKNSIKLS
+352 IKRYGNILS
-361 NILNNAK
+361 NVKI
-368 MNNTWKKNNLKI
+368 NNTWKKSNLKI

-401 IVNDIDNYFYMGK
+401 IVNDTNNYFYIEK
-414 NVAPL
+414 DVSPI
-419 STMIPNI
+419 STM
-426 NNKRNIRKKTS
+426 
-437 LNQNNANNINT
+437 
-448 KKKKKKNLI
+448 
-457 LECSYN
+457 
-463 NKQFNN
+463 
-469 QFSQTIKPHVPNK
+469 VP
-482 NINLNQY
+482 IS
-489 NMKDNS
+489 NM
-495 FSDASSQNTIV
+495 
-506 LSSRHSKSK
+506 
-515 SLVNN
+515 
-520 DMDLFENRL
+520 
-529 SHHNLNDMRNMNK
+529 
-542 YHHNLSYKN
+542 
-551 FRIFSLKNSNN
+551 
-562 N
+562 

>member
-17 ILQNNKDDIDIS
+17 ILQNNKDDIDLS
-29 TFFEN
+29 TFFDN

-54 FKEKKVYLSQYNSQN
+54 FQKRKSYFSQHNSQN
-69 NSRDD
+69 NSVED
-74 IIINNSIDDNSD
+74 IIINNSFEENSD

-95 ITPVIKHNSNSSN
+95 ITPVLKYNSNKNINSS
-108 NSLIYRSLSNRKKN
+108 IYRNISNRKN
-122 STLNKIK
+122 SMIKNKIK

-147 NDNLPLR
+147 NDDLPIM
-154 QIPFEYYVLD
+154 QIPFEYYVYD
-164 ESESFIKKN
+164 DSELYIKKN
-173 MKIQEYQNLEK
+173 MKIQDYQNMEK

-197 FISEIKKYFNEI
+197 FISEVKKYFDEI

-219 AEEIIKII
+219 AEEIVKII

-236 YSRKDCSFYNDV
+236 YSRKDCSFYNEV

-259 LSKTIIID
+259 LSNTIIID

-298 IPILEKLS
+298 LPILEKLS

-316 EIVNPDGESI
+316 EIVNPEGVSI

-340 DKNKNMKTFTLV
+340 EKNMNKKSISLIKNKNG
-352 KNKNSIKLS
+352 IKRYGNILS
-361 NILNNAK
+361 NVKI
-368 MNNTWKKNNLKI
+368 NNTWKKSNLKI

-401 IVNDIDNYFYMGK
+401 IVNDTNNYFYIEK
-414 NVAPL
+414 DVSPI
-419 STMIPNI
+419 STMVPSSNIKKKIKKKISSNPSDANSI
-426 NNKRNIRKKTS
+426 NNKKT
-437 LNQNNANNINT
+437 
-448 KKKKKKNLI
+448 KKKNLI
-457 LECSYN
+457 LECLYN
-463 NKQFNN
+463 NKQYNN
-469 QFSQTIKPHVPNK
+469 QLPQLTKPIMLNK
-482 NINLNQY
+482 NVYLNNYNMNENNLN
-489 NMKDNS
+489 
-495 FSDASSQNTIV
+495 DARPQNTIIY
-506 LSSRHSKSK
+506 SSKHSKSK
-515 SLVNN
+515 SLISN
-520 DMDLFENRL
+520 DSDLFENKPTNRNVN
-529 SHHNLNDMRNMNK
+529 SSRNLNE

-551 FRIFSLKNSNN
+551 FRIVSLKNN
-562 N
+562 

>member
-17 ILQNNKDDIDIS
+17 ILQNNKDDIDLS
-29 TFFEN
+29 TFFDN

-54 FKEKKVYLSQYNSQN
+54 FQKRKSYFSQHNSQN
-69 NSRDD
+69 NSVDD
-74 IIINNSIDDNSD
+74 IIINNSFEENSD

-95 ITPVIKHNSNSSN
+95 ITPVLKYNSNKNINSS
-108 NSLIYRSLSNRKKN
+108 IYRNISNRKN
-122 STLNKIK
+122 SIIKNKIK

-147 NDNLPLR
+147 NEDLPIM
-154 QIPFEYYVLD
+154 QIPFEYYVYD
-164 ESESFIKKN
+164 DSELYIKKN
-173 MKIQEYQNLEK
+173 MKIQDYQNMEK

-197 FISEIKKYFNEI
+197 FISEVKKYFDEI

-219 AEEIIKII
+219 AEEIVKII

-236 YSRKDCSFYNDV
+236 YSRKDCSFYNEV

-259 LSKTIIID
+259 LSNTIIID

-298 IPILEKLS
+298 LPILEKLS

-316 EIVNPDGESI
+316 EIVNPEGVSI

-340 DKNKNMKTFTLV
+340 EKNMNKKSISLIKNK
-352 KNKNSIKLS
+352 SGIKRYGNILS
-361 NILNNAK
+361 NVK
-368 MNNTWKKNNLKI
+368 MNNTWKKSNLKI

-401 IVNDIDNYFYMGK
+401 IVNDTNNYFYIEK
-414 NVAPL
+414 DVSPIA
-419 STMIPNI
+419 TMVPSSNIKKKIKKKISSNPSDANSI
-426 NNKRNIRKKTS
+426 NNKKT
-437 LNQNNANNINT
+437 
-448 KKKKKKNLI
+448 KKKNLI
-457 LECSYN
+457 LECLYN
-463 NKQFNN
+463 NKQYNN
-469 QFSQTIKPHVPNK
+469 QLPQLTKPIMLNK
-482 NINLNQY
+482 NVNLNNY
-489 NMKDNS
+489 NMNENNLN
-495 FSDASSQNTIV
+495 DARPQNTIIY
-506 LSSRHSKSK
+506 SSKHSKSK
-515 SLVNN
+515 SLISN
-520 DMDLFENRL
+520 DSDLFENKPT
-529 SHHNLNDMRNMNK
+529 NLNVNSSRNLNE

-551 FRIFSLKNSNN
+551 FRIFSLKNN
-562 N
+562 

>member
-17 ILQNNKDDIDIS
+17 ILQNNKDDIDLS
-29 TFFEN
+29 TFFDN

-54 FKEKKVYLSQYNSQN
+54 FQKRKSYFSQHNSQN
-69 NSRDD
+69 NSVED
-74 IIINNSIDDNSD
+74 IIINNSFEENSD

-95 ITPVIKHNSNSSN
+95 ITPVLKYNSNKNINSS
-108 NSLIYRSLSNRKKN
+108 IYRNISNRKN
-122 STLNKIK
+122 SMIKNKIK

-147 NDNLPLR
+147 NDDLPIM
-154 QIPFEYYVLD
+154 QIPFEYYVYD
-164 ESESFIKKN
+164 DSELYIKKN
-173 MKIQEYQNLEK
+173 MKIQDYQNMEK

-197 FISEIKKYFNEI
+197 FISEVKKYFDEI

-219 AEEIIKII
+219 AEEIVKII

-236 YSRKDCSFYNDV
+236 YSRKDCSFYNEV

-259 LSKTIIID
+259 LSNTIIID

-298 IPILEKLS
+298 LPILEKLS

-316 EIVNPDGESI
+316 EIVNPEGVSI

-340 DKNKNMKTFTLV
+340 EKNMNKKSISLIKNKNG
-352 KNKNSIKLS
+352 IKRYGNILS
-361 NILNNAK
+361 NVKI
-368 MNNTWKKNNLKI
+368 NNTWKKSNLKI

-401 IVNDIDNYFYMGK
+401 IVNDTNNYFYIEK
-414 NVAPL
+414 DVSPIA
-419 STMIPNI
+419 TMVPSSNIKKKIKKKISSNPSDANSI
-426 NNKRNIRKKTS
+426 NNKKT
-437 LNQNNANNINT
+437 
-448 KKKKKKNLI
+448 KKKNLI
-457 LECSYN
+457 LECLYN
-463 NKQFNN
+463 NKQYNN
-469 QFSQTIKPHVPNK
+469 QLPQLTKPIMLNK
-482 NINLNQY
+482 SINLNNY
-489 NMKDNS
+489 NMNENS
-495 FSDASSQNTIV
+495 LNEAGPQNTIIY
-506 LSSRHSKSK
+506 SSKHSKSK
-515 SLVNN
+515 SLISN
-520 DMDLFENRL
+520 DSDLFENKPTNRNVN
-529 SHHNLNDMRNMNK
+529 SSRNLNE

-551 FRIFSLKNSNN
+551 FRIFSLKNN
-562 N
+562 

>member
-17 ILQNNKDDIDIS
+17 ILQNNKDDIDLS
-29 TFFEN
+29 TFFDN

-54 FKEKKVYLSQYNSQN
+54 FQKRKSYFSQHNSQN
-69 NSRDD
+69 NSVED
-74 IIINNSIDDNSD
+74 IIINNSFEENSD

-95 ITPVIKHNSNSSN
+95 ITPVLKYNSNKNINSS
-108 NSLIYRSLSNRKKN
+108 IYRNISNRKN
-122 STLNKIK
+122 SMIKNKIK

-147 NDNLPLR
+147 NDDLPIM
-154 QIPFEYYVLD
+154 QIPFEYYVYD
-164 ESESFIKKN
+164 DSELYIKKN
-173 MKIQEYQNLEK
+173 MKIQDYQNMEK

-197 FISEIKKYFNEI
+197 FISEVKKYFDEI

-236 YSRKDCSFYNDV
+236 YSRKDCSFYNEV

-259 LSKTIIID
+259 LSNTIIID

-298 IPILEKLS
+298 LPILEKLS

-316 EIVNPDGESI
+316 EIVNPEGVSI

-340 DKNKNMKTFTLV
+340 EKNMNKKSISLIKNKNG
-352 KNKNSIKLS
+352 IKRYGNILS
-361 NILNNAK
+361 NVKI
-368 MNNTWKKNNLKI
+368 NNTWKKSNLKI

-401 IVNDIDNYFYMGK
+401 IVNDTNNYFYIEK
-414 NVAPL
+414 DVSPI
-419 STMIPNI
+419 STMVPSSNIKKKIKKKISSNPSDANSI
-426 NNKRNIRKKTS
+426 NNKKT
-437 LNQNNANNINT
+437 
-448 KKKKKKNLI
+448 KKKNLI
-457 LECSYN
+457 LECLYN
-463 NKQFNN
+463 NKQYNN
-469 QFSQTIKPHVPNK
+469 QLPQLTKPIMLNK
-482 NINLNQY
+482 NVYLNNYNMNENNLN
-489 NMKDNS
+489 
-495 FSDASSQNTIV
+495 DARPQNTIIY
-506 LSSRHSKSK
+506 SSKHSKSK
-515 SLVNN
+515 SLISN
-520 DMDLFENRL
+520 DSDLFENKPTNRNVN
-529 SHHNLNDMRNMNK
+529 SSRNLNE

-551 FRIFSLKNSNN
+551 FRIFSLKNN
-562 N
+562 

>member
-17 ILQNNKDDIDIS
+17 ILQNNKDDIDLS
-29 TFFEN
+29 TFFDN

-54 FKEKKVYLSQYNSQN
+54 FQKRKSYFSQHNSQN
-69 NSRDD
+69 NSVDD
-74 IIINNSIDDNSD
+74 IIINNSFEENSD

-95 ITPVIKHNSNSSN
+95 ITPVLKYNSNKNINSS
-108 NSLIYRSLSNRKKN
+108 IYRNISNRKN
-122 STLNKIK
+122 SMIKNKIK

-147 NDNLPLR
+147 NDDLPIM
-154 QIPFEYYVLD
+154 QIPFEYYVYD
-164 ESESFIKKN
+164 DSELYIKKN
-173 MKIQEYQNLEK
+173 MKIQDYQNMEK

-197 FISEIKKYFNEI
+197 FISEVKKYFDEI

-219 AEEIIKII
+219 AEEIVKII

-236 YSRKDCSFYNDV
+236 YSRKDCSFYNEV

-259 LSKTIIID
+259 LSNTIIID

-298 IPILEKLS
+298 LPILEKLS

-316 EIVNPDGESI
+316 EIVNPEGVSI

-340 DKNKNMKTFTLV
+340 EKNMNKKSISLIKNKNG
-352 KNKNSIKLS
+352 IKRYGNILS
-361 NILNNAK
+361 NAK
-368 MNNTWKKNNLKI
+368 INNTWKKSNLKI

-401 IVNDIDNYFYMGK
+401 IVNDTNNYFYIEK
-414 NVAPL
+414 DVSPI
-419 STMIPNI
+419 STMVPSSNIKKKIKKKISSNPSDANSI
-426 NNKRNIRKKTS
+426 NNKKT
-437 LNQNNANNINT
+437 
-448 KKKKKKNLI
+448 KKKNLI
-457 LECSYN
+457 LECLYN
-463 NKQFNN
+463 NKQYNN
-469 QFSQTIKPHVPNK
+469 QLPQLTKPIMLNK
-482 NINLNQY
+482 NVYLNNY
-489 NMKDNS
+489 NMNENS
-495 FSDASSQNTIV
+495 LNEAGPQNTIIY
-506 LSSRHSKSK
+506 SSKHSKSK
-515 SLVNN
+515 SLISN
-520 DMDLFENRL
+520 DSDLFENKPTNRNVN
-529 SHHNLNDMRNMNK
+529 SSRNLNE

-551 FRIFSLKNSNN
+551 FRIVSLKNN
-562 N
+562 

>member
-17 ILQNNKDDIDIS
+17 ILQNNKDDIDLS
-29 TFFEN
+29 TFFDN

-54 FKEKKVYLSQYNSQN
+54 FQKRKSYFSQHNSQN
-69 NSRDD
+69 NSVDD
-74 IIINNSIDDNSD
+74 IIINNSFEENSD

-95 ITPVIKHNSNSSN
+95 ITPVLKYNSNKNINSS
-108 NSLIYRSLSNRKKN
+108 IYRNISNRKN
-122 STLNKIK
+122 SMIKNKIK

-147 NDNLPLR
+147 NEDLPIM
-154 QIPFEYYVLD
+154 QIPFEYYVYD
-164 ESESFIKKN
+164 DSELYIKKN
-173 MKIQEYQNLEK
+173 MKIQDYQNMEK

-197 FISEIKKYFNEI
+197 FISEVKKYFDEI

-219 AEEIIKII
+219 AEEIVKII

-236 YSRKDCSFYNDV
+236 YSRKDCSFYNEV

-259 LSKTIIID
+259 LSNTIIID

-298 IPILEKLS
+298 LPILEKLS

-316 EIVNPDGESI
+316 EIVNPEGVSI

-340 DKNKNMKTFTLV
+340 EKNMNKKSISLIKNKNG
-352 KNKNSIKLS
+352 IKRYGNILS
-361 NILNNAK
+361 NVK
-368 MNNTWKKNNLKI
+368 MNNTWKKSNLKI

-401 IVNDIDNYFYMGK
+401 IVNDTNNYFYIEK
-414 NVAPL
+414 DVSPIA
-419 STMIPNI
+419 TMVPSSNIKKKIKKKISSNPSDANSI
-426 NNKRNIRKKTS
+426 NNKKT
-437 LNQNNANNINT
+437 
-448 KKKKKKNLI
+448 KKKNLI
-457 LECSYN
+457 LECLYN
-463 NKQFNN
+463 NKQYNN
-469 QFSQTIKPHVPNK
+469 QLPQLTKPIMLNK
-482 NINLNQY
+482 NVNLNNY
-489 NMKDNS
+489 NMNENNLN
-495 FSDASSQNTIV
+495 DARPQNTIIY
-506 LSSRHSKSK
+506 SSKHSKSK
-515 SLVNN
+515 SLISN
-520 DMDLFENRL
+520 DSDLFENKPT
-529 SHHNLNDMRNMNK
+529 NLNVNSSRNLNE

-551 FRIFSLKNSNN
+551 FRIFSLKNN
-562 N
+562 

>member
-17 ILQNNKDDIDIS
+17 ILQNNKDDIDLS
-29 TFFEN
+29 TFFDN

-54 FKEKKVYLSQYNSQN
+54 FQKRKSYFSQHNSQN
-69 NSRDD
+69 NSVED
-74 IIINNSIDDNSD
+74 IFINNSFEENSD

-95 ITPVIKHNSNSSN
+95 ITPVLKYNSNKNINSS
-108 NSLIYRSLSNRKKN
+108 IYRNISNRKN
-122 STLNKIK
+122 SMIKNKIK

-147 NDNLPLR
+147 NDDLPIM
-154 QIPFEYYVLD
+154 QIPFEYYVYD
-164 ESESFIKKN
+164 DSELYIKKN
-173 MKIQEYQNLEK
+173 MKIQDYQNMEK

-197 FISEIKKYFNEI
+197 FISEVKKYFDEI

-219 AEEIIKII
+219 AEEIVKII

-236 YSRKDCSFYNDV
+236 YSRKDCSFYNEV

-259 LSKTIIID
+259 LSNTIIID

-298 IPILEKLS
+298 LPILEKLS

-316 EIVNPDGESI
+316 EIVNPEGVSI

-340 DKNKNMKTFTLV
+340 EKNMNKKSISLIKNKNG
-352 KNKNSIKLS
+352 IKRYGNILS
-361 NILNNAK
+361 NVKI
-368 MNNTWKKNNLKI
+368 NNTWKKSNLKI

-401 IVNDIDNYFYMGK
+401 IVNDTNNYFYIEK
-414 NVAPL
+414 DVFPIA
-419 STMIPNI
+419 TMVPSSNIKKKIKKKISSNPSDANSI
-426 NNKRNIRKKTS
+426 NNKKT
-437 LNQNNANNINT
+437 
-448 KKKKKKNLI
+448 KKKNLI
-457 LECSYN
+457 LECLYN
-463 NKQFNN
+463 NKQYNN
-469 QFSQTIKPHVPNK
+469 QLPQLTKPIMLNK
-482 NINLNQY
+482 NVNLNNY
-489 NMKDNS
+489 NMNENNLN
-495 FSDASSQNTIV
+495 DARPQNTIIY
-506 LSSRHSKSK
+506 SSKHSKSK
-515 SLVNN
+515 SLISN
-520 DMDLFENRL
+520 DSDLFENKPTNRNVN
-529 SHHNLNDMRNMNK
+529 SSRNLNE

-551 FRIFSLKNSNN
+551 FRIVSLKNN
-562 N
+562 

>member
-17 ILQNNKDDIDIS
+17 ILQNNKDDIDLS
-29 TFFEN
+29 TFFDN

-54 FKEKKVYLSQYNSQN
+54 FQKRKSYFSQHNSQN
-69 NSRDD
+69 NSVDD
-74 IIINNSIDDNSD
+74 IIINNSFEENSD

-95 ITPVIKHNSNSSN
+95 ITPVLKYNSNKNINSS
-108 NSLIYRSLSNRKKN
+108 IYRNISNRKN
-122 STLNKIK
+122 SIIKNKIK

-147 NDNLPLR
+147 NEDLPIM
-154 QIPFEYYVLD
+154 QIPFEYYVYD
-164 ESESFIKKN
+164 DSELYIKKN
-173 MKIQEYQNLEK
+173 MKIQDYQNMEK

-197 FISEIKKYFNEI
+197 FISEVKKYFDEI

-219 AEEIIKII
+219 AEEIVKII

-236 YSRKDCSFYNDV
+236 YSRKDCSFYNEV

-259 LSKTIIID
+259 LSNTIIID

-298 IPILEKLS
+298 LPILEKLS

-316 EIVNPDGESI
+316 EIVNPEGVSI

-340 DKNKNMKTFTLV
+340 EKNMNKKSISLIKNKNG
-352 KNKNSIKLS
+352 IKRYGYILS
-361 NILNNAK
+361 NVK
-368 MNNTWKKNNLKI
+368 MNNTWKKSNLKI

-401 IVNDIDNYFYMGK
+401 IVNDTNNYFYIEK
-414 NVAPL
+414 DVSPIA
-419 STMIPNI
+419 TMVPSSNIKKKIKKKISSNPSDANSI
-426 NNKRNIRKKTS
+426 NNKKT
-437 LNQNNANNINT
+437 
-448 KKKKKKNLI
+448 KKKNLI
-457 LECSYN
+457 LECLYN
-463 NKQFNN
+463 NKQYNN
-469 QFSQTIKPHVPNK
+469 QLPQLTKPIMLNK
-482 NINLNQY
+482 NVNLNNY
-489 NMKDNS
+489 NMNENNLN
-495 FSDASSQNTIV
+495 DARPQNTIIY
-506 LSSRHSKSK
+506 SSKHSKSK
-515 SLVNN
+515 SLISN
-520 DMDLFENRL
+520 DSDLFENKPT
-529 SHHNLNDMRNMNK
+529 NLNVNSSRNLNE

-551 FRIFSLKNSNN
+551 FRIFSLKNN
-562 N
+562 

>member
-1 MNNPLKFDIKL
+1 MNNSFKFDIKL

-17 ILQNNKDDIDIS
+17 ILQNNKDDIDLS
-29 TFFEN
+29 TFFDN

-54 FKEKKVYLSQYNSQN
+54 FQKRKSYFSQHNSQN
-69 NSRDD
+69 NSVED
-74 IIINNSIDDNSD
+74 IFINNSFEENSD

-95 ITPVIKHNSNSSN
+95 ITPVLKYNLNKNINSS
-108 NSLIYRSLSNRKKN
+108 IYRNISNIKN
-122 STLNKIK
+122 SMIKNKIK

-147 NDNLPLR
+147 NDDLPIM
-154 QIPFEYYVLD
+154 QIPFEYYVYD
-164 ESESFIKKN
+164 DSELYIKKN
-173 MKIQEYQNLEK
+173 MKIQDYQNMEK

-197 FISEIKKYFNEI
+197 FISEVKKYFDEI

-259 LSKTIIID
+259 LSNTIIID

-298 IPILEKLS
+298 LPILEKLS

-316 EIVNPDGESI
+316 EIVNPEGVSI

-340 DKNKNMKTFTLV
+340 EKNMNKKSISLIKNKNG
-352 KNKNSIKLS
+352 IKRYGNILS
-361 NILNNAK
+361 NVK
-368 MNNTWKKNNLKI
+368 MNNTWKKSNLKI

-401 IVNDIDNYFYMGK
+401 IVNDTNNYFYIEK
-414 NVAPL
+414 DVFPIA
-419 STMIPNI
+419 TMVPSSNIKKKIKKKISSNPSDANSI
-426 NNKRNIRKKTS
+426 NNKKT
-437 LNQNNANNINT
+437 
-448 KKKKKKNLI
+448 KKKNLI
-457 LECSYN
+457 LECLYN
-463 NKQFNN
+463 NKQYNN
-469 QFSQTIKPHVPNK
+469 QLPQLTKPIMLNK
-482 NINLNQY
+482 NVNLNNY
-489 NMKDNS
+489 NMNENNLN
-495 FSDASSQNTIV
+495 DARPQNTIIY
-506 LSSRHSKSK
+506 SSKHSKSK
-515 SLVNN
+515 SLISN
-520 DMDLFENRL
+520 DSDLFENKPTNRNVN
-529 SHHNLNDMRNMNK
+529 SSRNLNE

-551 FRIFSLKNSNN
+551 FRIFSLKNN
-562 N
+562 

>member
-17 ILQNNKDDIDIS
+17 ILQNNKDDIDLS
-29 TFFEN
+29 TFFDN

-54 FKEKKVYLSQYNSQN
+54 FQKRKSYFSQHNSQN
-69 NSRDD
+69 NSVED
-74 IIINNSIDDNSD
+74 IIINNSFEENSD

-95 ITPVIKHNSNSSN
+95 ITPVLKYNSNKNINSS
-108 NSLIYRSLSNRKKN
+108 IYRNISNRKN
-122 STLNKIK
+122 SMIKNKIK

-147 NDNLPLR
+147 NDDLPIM
-154 QIPFEYYVLD
+154 QIPFEYYVYD
-164 ESESFIKKN
+164 DSELYIKKN
-173 MKIQEYQNLEK
+173 MKIQDYQNMEK

-197 FISEIKKYFNEI
+197 FISEVKKYFDEI

-219 AEEIIKII
+219 AEEIVKII

-259 LSKTIIID
+259 LSNTIIID

-298 IPILEKLS
+298 LPILEKLS

-316 EIVNPDGESI
+316 EIVNPEGVSI

-340 DKNKNMKTFTLV
+340 EKNMNKKSISLIKNKNG
-352 KNKNSIKLS
+352 IKRYGNILS
-361 NILNNAK
+361 NVKI
-368 MNNTWKKNNLKI
+368 NNTWKKSNLKI

-401 IVNDIDNYFYMGK
+401 IVNDTNNYFYIEK
-414 NVAPL
+414 DVSPI
-419 STMIPNI
+419 STMVPSSNIKKKIKKKISSNPSDANSI
-426 NNKRNIRKKTS
+426 NNKKT
-437 LNQNNANNINT
+437 
-448 KKKKKKNLI
+448 KKKNLI
-457 LECSYN
+457 LECLYN
-463 NKQFNN
+463 NKQYNN
-469 QFSQTIKPHVPNK
+469 QLPQLTKPIMLNK
-482 NINLNQY
+482 NVYLNNYNMNENNLN
-489 NMKDNS
+489 
-495 FSDASSQNTIV
+495 DARPQNTIIY
-506 LSSRHSKSK
+506 SSKHSKSK
-515 SLVNN
+515 SLISN
-520 DMDLFENRL
+520 DSDLFENKPTNRNVN
-529 SHHNLNDMRNMNK
+529 SSRNLNE

-551 FRIFSLKNSNN
+551 FRIVSLKNN
-562 N
+562 

>member
-17 ILQNNKDDIDIS
+17 ILQNNKDDIDLS
-29 TFFEN
+29 TFFDN

-54 FKEKKVYLSQYNSQN
+54 FQKRKSYFSQHNSQN
-69 NSRDD
+69 NSVDD
-74 IIINNSIDDNSD
+74 IIINNSFEENSD

-95 ITPVIKHNSNSSN
+95 ITPVLKYNSNKNINSS
-108 NSLIYRSLSNRKKN
+108 IYRNISNRKN
-122 STLNKIK
+122 SMIKNKIK

-147 NDNLPLR
+147 NDDLPIM
-154 QIPFEYYVLD
+154 QIPFEYYVYD
-164 ESESFIKKN
+164 DSELYIKKN
-173 MKIQEYQNLEK
+173 MKIQGYQNMEK

-197 FISEIKKYFNEI
+197 FISEVKKYFDEI

-219 AEEIIKII
+219 AEEIVKII

-259 LSKTIIID
+259 LSNTIIID

-298 IPILEKLS
+298 LPILEKLS

-316 EIVNPDGESI
+316 EIVNPEGVSI

-340 DKNKNMKTFTLV
+340 EKNMNKKSISLIKNKNG
-352 KNKNSIKLS
+352 IKRYGNILS
-361 NILNNAK
+361 NVKI
-368 MNNTWKKNNLKI
+368 NNTWKKSNLKI

-401 IVNDIDNYFYMGK
+401 IVNDTNNYFYIEK
-414 NVAPL
+414 DVSPI
-419 STMIPNI
+419 STMVPSSNIKKKIKKKISSNPSDANSI
-426 NNKRNIRKKTS
+426 NNKKT
-437 LNQNNANNINT
+437 
-448 KKKKKKNLI
+448 KKKNLI
-457 LECSYN
+457 LECLYN
-463 NKQFNN
+463 NKQYNN
-469 QFSQTIKPHVPNK
+469 QLPQLTKPIMLNK
-482 NINLNQY
+482 SINLNNY
-489 NMKDNS
+489 NMNENS
-495 FSDASSQNTIV
+495 LNEAGPQNTIIY
-506 LSSRHSKSK
+506 SSKHSKSK
-515 SLVNN
+515 SLISN
-520 DMDLFENRL
+520 DSDLFENKPTNRNVN
-529 SHHNLNDMRNMNK
+529 SSRNLNE

-551 FRIFSLKNSNN
+551 FRIVSLKNN
-562 N
+562 

>member
-17 ILQNNKDDIDIS
+17 ILQNNKDDIDLS
-29 TFFEN
+29 TFFDN

-54 FKEKKVYLSQYNSQN
+54 FQKRKSYFSQHNSQN
-69 NSRDD
+69 NSVDD
-74 IIINNSIDDNSD
+74 IIINNSFEENSD

-95 ITPVIKHNSNSSN
+95 ITPVLKYNSNKNINSS
-108 NSLIYRSLSNRKKN
+108 IYRNISNRKN
-122 STLNKIK
+122 SMIKNKIK

-147 NDNLPLR
+147 NDDLPIM
-154 QIPFEYYVLD
+154 QIPFEYYVYD
-164 ESESFIKKN
+164 DSELYIKKN
-173 MKIQEYQNLEK
+173 MKIQDYQNMEK

-197 FISEIKKYFNEI
+197 FISEVKKYFDEI

-236 YSRKDCSFYNDV
+236 YSRKDCSFYNEV

-259 LSKTIIID
+259 LSNTIIID

-298 IPILEKLS
+298 LPILEKLS

-316 EIVNPDGESI
+316 EIVNPEGVSI

-340 DKNKNMKTFTLV
+340 EKNMNKKSISLIKNKNG
-352 KNKNSIKLS
+352 IKRYGNILS
-361 NILNNAK
+361 NVK
-368 MNNTWKKNNLKI
+368 MNNTWKKSNLKI

-401 IVNDIDNYFYMGK
+401 IVNDTNNYFYIEK
-414 NVAPL
+414 DVSPI
-419 STMIPNI
+419 STMVPSSNIKKKIKKKISSNPSDANSI
-426 NNKRNIRKKTS
+426 NNKKT
-437 LNQNNANNINT
+437 
-448 KKKKKKNLI
+448 KKKNLI
-457 LECSYN
+457 LECLYN
-463 NKQFNN
+463 NKQYNN
-469 QFSQTIKPHVPNK
+469 QLPQLTKPIMLNK
-482 NINLNQY
+482 SINLNNY
-489 NMKDNS
+489 NMNETS
-495 FSDASSQNTIV
+495 LNEAGPQNTIIY
-506 LSSRHSKSK
+506 SSKHSKSK
-515 SLVNN
+515 SLISN
-520 DMDLFENRL
+520 DSDLFENKPTNRNVN
-529 SHHNLNDMRNMNK
+529 SSRNLNE

-551 FRIFSLKNSNN
+551 FRIVSLKNN
-562 N
+562 

>member
-17 ILQNNKDDIDIS
+17 ILQNNKDDIDLS
-29 TFFEN
+29 TFFDN

-54 FKEKKVYLSQYNSQN
+54 FQKRKSYFSQHNSQN
-69 NSRDD
+69 NSVED
-74 IIINNSIDDNSD
+74 IIINNSFEENSD

-95 ITPVIKHNSNSSN
+95 ITPVLKYNSNKNINSS
-108 NSLIYRSLSNRKKN
+108 IYRNISNRKN
-122 STLNKIK
+122 SMIKNKIK

-147 NDNLPLR
+147 NDDLPIM
-154 QIPFEYYVLD
+154 QIPFEYYVYD
-164 ESESFIKKN
+164 DSELYIKKN
-173 MKIQEYQNLEK
+173 MKIQDYQNMEK

-197 FISEIKKYFNEI
+197 FISEVKKYFDEI

-219 AEEIIKII
+219 AEEIVKII

-236 YSRKDCSFYNDV
+236 YSRKDCSFYNEV

-259 LSKTIIID
+259 LSNTIIID

-298 IPILEKLS
+298 LPILEKLS

-316 EIVNPDGESI
+316 EIVNPEGVSI

-340 DKNKNMKTFTLV
+340 EKNMNKKSISLIKNKNG
-352 KNKNSIKLS
+352 IKRYGNILS
-361 NILNNAK
+361 NVKI
-368 MNNTWKKNNLKI
+368 NNTWKKSNLKI

-401 IVNDIDNYFYMGK
+401 IVNDTNNYFYIEK
-414 NVAPL
+414 DVSPIA
-419 STMIPNI
+419 TMVPSSNIKKKIKKKISSNPSDANSI
-426 NNKRNIRKKTS
+426 NNKKT
-437 LNQNNANNINT
+437 
-448 KKKKKKNLI
+448 KKKNLI
-457 LECSYN
+457 LECLYN
-463 NKQFNN
+463 NKQYNN
-469 QFSQTIKPHVPNK
+469 QLPQLTKPIMLNK
-482 NINLNQY
+482 NVNLNNY
-489 NMKDNS
+489 NMNENNLN
-495 FSDASSQNTIV
+495 DARPQNTIIY
-506 LSSRHSKSK
+506 SSKHSKSK
-515 SLVNN
+515 SLISN
-520 DMDLFENRL
+520 DSDLFENKPTNRNVN
-529 SHHNLNDMRNMNK
+529 SSRNLNE

-551 FRIFSLKNSNN
+551 FRIVSLKNN
-562 N
+562 

>member
-17 ILQNNKDDIDIS
+17 ILQNNKDDIDLS
-29 TFFEN
+29 TFFDN

-54 FKEKKVYLSQYNSQN
+54 FQKRKSYFSQHNSQN
-69 NSRDD
+69 NSVED
-74 IIINNSIDDNSD
+74 IIINNSFEENSD

-95 ITPVIKHNSNSSN
+95 ITPVLKYNSNKNINSS
-108 NSLIYRSLSNRKKN
+108 IYRNISNRKN
-122 STLNKIK
+122 SMIKNKIK

-147 NDNLPLR
+147 NDDLPIM
-154 QIPFEYYVLD
+154 QIPFEYYVYD
-164 ESESFIKKN
+164 DSELYIKKN
-173 MKIQEYQNLEK
+173 MKIQDYQNMEK

-197 FISEIKKYFNEI
+197 FISEVKKYFDEI

-259 LSKTIIID
+259 LSNTIIID

-298 IPILEKLS
+298 LPILEKLS

-316 EIVNPDGESI
+316 EIVNPEGVSI

-340 DKNKNMKTFTLV
+340 EKNMNKKSISLIKNKNG
-352 KNKNSIKLS
+352 IKRYGNILS
-361 NILNNAK
+361 NVKI
-368 MNNTWKKNNLKI
+368 NNTWKKSNLKI

-401 IVNDIDNYFYMGK
+401 IVNDTNNYFYIEK
-414 NVAPL
+414 DVSPI
-419 STMIPNI
+419 STMVPISNIKKKIKKKISSNPSDANSI
-426 NNKRNIRKKTS
+426 NNKKT
-437 LNQNNANNINT
+437 
-448 KKKKKKNLI
+448 KKKNLI
-457 LECSYN
+457 LECLYN
-463 NKQFNN
+463 NKQYNN
-469 QFSQTIKPHVPNK
+469 QLPQLTKPIMLNK
-482 NINLNQY
+482 NVYLNNYNMNENNLN
-489 NMKDNS
+489 
-495 FSDASSQNTIV
+495 DARPQNTIIY
-506 LSSRHSKSK
+506 SSKHSKSK
-515 SLVNN
+515 SLISN
-520 DMDLFENRL
+520 DSDLFENKPTNRNVN
-529 SHHNLNDMRNMNK
+529 SSRNLNE

-551 FRIFSLKNSNN
+551 FRIFSLKNN
-562 N
+562 

>member
-17 ILQNNKDDIDIS
+17 ILQNNKDDIDLS
-29 TFFEN
+29 TFFDN

-54 FKEKKVYLSQYNSQN
+54 FQKRKSYFSQHNSQN
-69 NSRDD
+69 NSVED
-74 IIINNSIDDNSD
+74 IFINNSFEENSD

-95 ITPVIKHNSNSSN
+95 ITPVLKYNSNKNINSS
-108 NSLIYRSLSNRKKN
+108 IYHNISNRKN
-122 STLNKIK
+122 SMIKNKIK

-147 NDNLPLR
+147 NDDLPIM
-154 QIPFEYYVLD
+154 QIPFEYYVYD
-164 ESESFIKKN
+164 DSELYIKKN
-173 MKIQEYQNLEK
+173 MKIQDYQNMEK

-197 FISEIKKYFNEI
+197 FISEVKKYFDEI

-236 YSRKDCSFYNDV
+236 YSRKDCSFYNEV

-259 LSKTIIID
+259 LSNTIIID

-298 IPILEKLS
+298 LPILEKLS

-316 EIVNPDGESI
+316 EIVNPEGVSI

-340 DKNKNMKTFTLV
+340 EKNMNKKSISLIKNKNG
-352 KNKNSIKLS
+352 IKRYGNILS
-361 NILNNAK
+361 NVK
-368 MNNTWKKNNLKI
+368 MNNTWKKSNLKI

-401 IVNDIDNYFYMGK
+401 IVNDTNNYFYIEK
-414 NVAPL
+414 DVSPI
-419 STMIPNI
+419 STMVPISNIKKKIKKKISSNPSDANSI
-426 NNKRNIRKKTS
+426 NNKKT
-437 LNQNNANNINT
+437 
-448 KKKKKKNLI
+448 KKKNLI
-457 LECSYN
+457 LECLYN
-463 NKQFNN
+463 NKQYNN
-469 QFSQTIKPHVPNK
+469 QLPQLTKPIMLNK
-482 NINLNQY
+482 NVYLNNYNMNENNLN
-489 NMKDNS
+489 
-495 FSDASSQNTIV
+495 DARPQNTIIY
-506 LSSRHSKSK
+506 SSKHSKSK
-515 SLVNN
+515 SLISN
-520 DMDLFENRL
+520 DSDLFENKPTNRNVN
-529 SHHNLNDMRNMNK
+529 SSRNLNE

-551 FRIFSLKNSNN
+551 FRIVSLKNN
-562 N
+562 